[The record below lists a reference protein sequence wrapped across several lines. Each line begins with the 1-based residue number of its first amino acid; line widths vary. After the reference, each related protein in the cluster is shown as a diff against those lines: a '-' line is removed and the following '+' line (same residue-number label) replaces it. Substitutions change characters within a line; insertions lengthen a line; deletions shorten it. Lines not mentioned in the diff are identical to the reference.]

1 MQISKAII
9 GVEDNKPLAA
19 EVLRNEITKYFLAMN
34 IKPQIKVVSLKTIYP
49 QGAEKMLIY
58 SLTKRAIPSGA
69 LPHDVGVLMLNVSTV
84 RFISKYIKTGMPLV
98 RKRVT
103 LDGSGLNLP
112 SNVNVPIG
120 ALIPDVIEAAGGL
133 AEEAGKIIMGGSMM
147 GVAVDRLD
155 VSIIKHNN
163 AILVF
168 GKKEASIPDETQCI
182 RCGRCITAC
191 PMHLMPTNLDIM
203 ARNKDFEGLKQY
215 HVMDCIE
222 CGCCTYVCPAK
233 RYLVQSIRNGKAY
246 VRQQPAEEVS
256 KK

>member
-1 MQISKAII
+1 MQIDRAII

-19 EVLRNEITKYFLAMN
+19 EVLRNEITKYYLAMN
-34 IKPQIKVVSLKTIYP
+34 IKPSIKVVSLKTIYP

-58 SLTKRAIPSGA
+58 SLTKRAVPSGA

-112 SNVNVPIG
+112 CNVNVPIG
-120 ALIPDVIEAAGGL
+120 ALIPEVIEAAGGL

-168 GKKEASIPDETQCI
+168 GQKEASIPDETQCI

-191 PMHLMPTNLDIM
+191 PMKLMPTNLDIM
-203 ARNKDFEGLKQY
+203 ARNKDIDGLKQH

-233 RYLVQSIRNGKAY
+233 RYLVQSIRNGKSY
-246 VRQQPAEEVS
+246 VRQQAAMEG
-256 KK
+256 KKQ